1 MIKDLVGQIQQQKK
15 EGGDLIAQNMTLS
28 DKILKLEEDIAQLKI
43 QGTTDFINPDDLVTP
58 AKQGLEE
65 E

>member
-15 EGGDLIAQNMTLS
+15 EGGELIAQNMTLS

-43 QGTTDFINPDDLVTP
+43 
-58 AKQGLEE
+58 
-65 E
+65 